1 MNKFFLEVPSS
12 THEIAFG
19 VPYEDD
25 ELVFNIYFFES
36 EIQDTR
42 IVTVEGLIHEENKA
56 EEQTLI
62 CPMKDYDGNDFS
74 FEFKVD
80 EKTVVNMDIYADAAH
95 RLVYVSY

>member
-12 THEIAFG
+12 THEITFG

-62 CPMKDYDGNDFS
+62 GPMKNYNSNEFG

-80 EKTVVNMDIYADAAH
+80 EKMTVNIEVHEDAAH